1 MQQTLLLATLDGLA
15 QASVLFMVAVGLS
28 LIFGIMRILNVA
40 HGSFYA
46 LGAYS
51 AVTQGRADG
60 DRRQQQGR
68 IGPDAAVGTRQPEP
82 QGHG

>member
-51 AVTQGRADG
+51 AVALGLWLA
-60 DRRQQQGR
+60 
-68 IGPDAAVGTRQPEP
+68 GPDGGVWTLSLI
-82 QGHG
+82 HI

>member
-46 LGAYS
+46 LGAYLS
-51 AVTQGRADG
+51 L
-60 DRRQQQGR
+60 
-68 IGPDAAVGTRQPEP
+68 I
-82 QGHG
+82 HI